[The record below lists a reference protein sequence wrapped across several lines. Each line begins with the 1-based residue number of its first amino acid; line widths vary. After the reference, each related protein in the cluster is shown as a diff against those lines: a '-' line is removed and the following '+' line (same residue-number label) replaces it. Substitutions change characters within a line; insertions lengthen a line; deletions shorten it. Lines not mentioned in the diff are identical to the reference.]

1 MSFRNGI
8 IDHLISNTLEIYFTD
23 NDPEHDPE
31 HVEQTITEANIVSE
45 SMKLKQAICDG
56 DELRFGGCIA
66 SQFSIDLL
74 RTSDREFE
82 NELTGRW
89 IAVKLIQTYADPDEL
104 IYPADSLYPSGSL
117 YPGGTINTR
126 EQWIFSGY
134 IDSAKAS
141 KTDKNVINIVAYDAL
156 AKLYE
161 EDITNWLYMQ
171 WKYYAGGKP
180 LNLILTPC
188 LQYGNPTAPTTI
200 PVNDEVGTYF
210 NDVFYERVNFSPS
223 GTRVCE
229 YTQRNDDWAN
239 SQAQVNKGK
248 LLKWICEA
256 LGVFGIIRPNDGR
269 GLFDFVGLSGTPET
283 YDFYE
288 QLEASDYLSTGYT
301 DFLFDVAGSNTH
313 KTKTG
318 VYNDGGVLKGGIG
331 DAYDYAVE
339 KTYDFTDNIL
349 LWENVGT
356 SGRTQTNTDTLI
368 NGTSIGTRLAL
379 NAESTAHAGQCA
391 FSTYQPLTA
400 TLDGRPWVSVG
411 DPIEILVNKTDVNG
425 DYIVDEQTGEIEKE
439 TVQTYV
445 FSRTLT
451 GIQALTDNIE
461 VKGAR

>member
-1 MSFRNGI
+1 MSFRDGI
-8 IDHLISNTLEIYFTD
+8 INHLISNTIEIYFTD

-31 HVEQTITEANIVSE
+31 HVEPKITEANIVSE

-66 SQFSIDLL
+66 SQFFIDLL

-82 NELTGRW
+82 NELSGRW

-104 IYPADSLYPSGSL
+104 IYPSDNIYPSGSL
-117 YPGGTINTR
+117 YPGRAIGAR

-156 AKLYE
+156 AKLHE
-161 EDITNWLYMQ
+161 ADATNYLYLFF
-171 WKYYAGGKP
+171 K
-180 LNLILTPC
+180 T
-188 LQYGNPTAPTTI
+188 
-200 PVNDEVGTYF
+200 
-210 NDVFYERVNFSPS
+210 SS
-223 GTRVCE
+223 GTLSLDRMFTEVLSSTHNRVLTIGTTNTIRVRNEQYYNGTTTRIVSSFCPSNE
-229 YTQRNDDWAN
+229 FWMTQKDTI
-239 SQAQVNKGK
+239 SFGM
-248 LLKWICEA
+248 LLRYICEVF
-256 LGVFGIIRPNDGR
+256 GVFGLIIPD
-269 GLFDFVGLSGTPET
+269 SGKGTFTFKMLTGTTET

-288 QLEASDYLSTGYT
+288 KLEAEDYQSTGYT
-301 DFLFDVAGSNTH
+301 DFSFSVSGGDR
-313 KTKTG
+313 TG
-318 VYNDGGVLKGGIG
+318 KSVIHGGLSSASD
-331 DAYDYAVE
+331 DAVDKV
-339 KTYDFTDNIL
+339 YDFSENIL
-349 LWENVGT
+349 ILQPYTT
-356 SGRTQTNTDTLI
+356 SGQGRTSTEFDFLINNTD
-368 NGTSIGTRLAL
+368 IGARLAM
-379 NAESTAHAGQCA
+379 NNSAQGHTGQCA
-391 FSTYQPLTA
+391 FSEYQPLTA

-451 GIQALTDNIE
+451 GIQALTDYIE